1 MKYKEEQI
9 AIKMNLKEQKENRIL
24 IINHH
29 SANKGDMAIFLTM
42 IDVLKRYIPNAE
54 LSVLSDWPEETLRQ
68 PAVIYHNVKVIEWLL
83 TFRRRRE
90 NEPRIMIVFHNLLWT
105 LQSLIWAIFKK
116 WKNVA
121 NVFACSRIK
130 NIMEKYADADIVI
143 TCGGGPLSNI
153 YNLTFFLYWYPM
165 FLGIILN
172 KPIMMYAQSVG
183 PFTNK
188 VLDPV
193 YKLLTRFVL
202 NRASLIT
209 LREDISKKQ
218 LQDLGV
224 NGPPIYVTADA
235 AFPLQP
241 DINQAKVAVHKEE
254 IIKDKKKPLVGIT
267 LLRWNYLG
275 SSNPELKH
283 EKYKKVMAQ
292 VADYLVTHLNAK
304 VVFIPMDVLSIPS
317 SDGPLNL
324 EICNMM
330 EHKDAASVI
339 SGEYTP
345 EVLKGIM
352 GEMDMMVGTRLH
364 SIIFSTTMG
373 VPGVCIR
380 YDPKTDG
387 IMSMLGLKG
396 YICNINDITMED
408 LVTKINEL
416 WSSKEEVKKRLGNR
430 VNILQERSLL
440 NAKFAAELLKF
451 AKSHKGEKFSLDL
464 TREEI
469 ALLEAI

>member
-1 MKYKEEQI
+1 MSS
-9 AIKMNLKEQKENRIL
+9 KEQSGTKVL

-29 SANKGDMAIFLTM
+29 STNKGDMAQFTCM
-42 IDVLKRYIPNAE
+42 IDVLKKNVLNVE
-54 LSVLSDWPEETLRQ
+54 FSVLSDGPEVTLRH
-68 PAVIYHNVKVIEWLL
+68 PAVRYHKVKVLEWILNL
-83 TFRRRRE
+83 RRRRE
-90 NEPRIMIVFHNLLWT
+90 NEPRIIKGIIVVFQNLLWI
-105 LQSLIWAIFKK
+105 LQSLIWVTFKR

-121 NVFACSRIK
+121 NRFTSSKIQKVMGEYI
-130 NIMEKYADADIVI
+130 DADIVV
-143 TCGGGPLSNI
+143 TCGGGPLTDI
-153 YNLTFFLYWYPM
+153 HGITFFLYWYPM
-165 FLGIILN
+165 FLAIILK

-188 VLDPV
+188 VSDPV
-193 YKLLTRFVL
+193 YKFLTKFVL

-209 LREDISKKQ
+209 LRENISKKQ

-224 NGPPIYVTADA
+224 DGPPIYVTADA

-241 DINQAKVAVHKEE
+241 EINQAKVALHKEG
-254 IIKDKKKPLVGIT
+254 IIKEEKRPLVGIT
-267 LLRWNYLG
+267 LLRWIYLG
-275 SSNPELKH
+275 SSKPELEH

-292 VADYLVTHLNAK
+292 VADYLVSHLNAK
-304 VVFIPMDVLSIPS
+304 VVFIPMDVVPG
-317 SDGPLNL
+317 SDAPLTL
-324 EICNMM
+324 EIYHMM
-330 EHKDAASVI
+330 KHKDVASVI
-339 SGEYTP
+339 TGEYTP

-352 GEMDMMVGTRLH
+352 GEMDLIVGTRLH

-373 VPGVCIR
+373 VPGVCIS
-380 YDPKTDG
+380 YDPKADG
-387 IMSMLGLKG
+387 IMNMLGLKE
-396 YICNINDITMED
+396 YTCNINNITGVD
-408 LVTKINEL
+408 LIAKINEI
-416 WSSKEEVKKRLGNR
+416 WSSREEVKKRLGNR